1 MQTFNIMDWDGDDW
15 IVLLTIQTNIKSS
28 QLKRIKFA
36 TDLIWNKNQN
46 DDCKFCDDLENGDWI
61 EVFNKLMSK
70 LNIPYKEIDIIDIR
84 I

>member
-15 IVLLTIQTNIKSS
+15 TVLLTIQTNIKSS

-46 DDCKFCDDLENGDWI
+46 DDCKFCNDLENGDWI
-61 EVFNKLMSK
+61 EIFNKIMNRI
-70 LNIPYKEIDIIDIR
+70 NIKYQELDIIDIKV
-84 I
+84 